1 MMPLRGVLALLGVL
15 TVLLL
20 PAQRASAIVPTAVS
34 VAAAAAANAPL
45 SALSPDDALETLL
58 RTVAQRV
65 VQATRDVAPG
75 LADRLDA
82 LLERRRGQADAPPV
96 SSARRTGS
104 ALLQVSS
111 VSIIGLVIA
120 LVVLVTALGP
130 LEGIIRTVEADVS
143 GAFWR
148 GVVAQLIALP
158 ALGLAMLGLALTVVG
173 LLLVPIVLLAA
184 TLGIAGVGTLGLL
197 SVAAVIGRAR
207 DEAARSRARLLRA
220 LLVGYAML
228 WLPWLLAALT
238 VAVPV
243 LGLTLRII
251 ALASS
256 WVVVTVGV
264 GAVVWSRGGLR
275 VPEPVRPITSGAA
288 VAAHHDWSTPTPV
301 GGVVAARR
309 PQ

>member
-1 MMPLRGVLALLGVL
+1 MRLHGLFAVLGLVAVL
-15 TVLLL
+15 LLL
-20 PAQRASAIVPTAVS
+20 PAHRAHAAVIPAMPTTAQ
-34 VAAAAAANAPL
+34 L
-45 SALSPDDALETLL
+45 SALTPGDALETLV

-75 LADRLDA
+75 LAERLDSM
-82 LLERRRGQADAPPV
+82 LDRRRGQADAPPV
-96 SSARRTGS
+96 SGARRTGS
-104 ALLQVSS
+104 ALVQVGG

-120 LVVLVTALGP
+120 LIVLVTALGP

-148 GVVAQLIALP
+148 GFVAQLIALP
-158 ALGLAMLGLALTVVG
+158 AIGLVLLALALTVVG

-207 DEAARSRARLLRA
+207 SRDDAARSRARLLRA
-220 LLVGYAML
+220 LLIGYGMI
-228 WLPWLLAALT
+228 WLPWLFAAMT
-238 VAVPV
+238 VAVPG
-243 LGLTLRII
+243 LGLATRII

-256 WVVVTVGV
+256 WVVVTVGI
-264 GAVVWSRGGLR
+264 GAVVRSRGGLR
-275 VPEPVRPITSGAA
+275 VPEPMVSLTAGAT
-288 VAAHHDWSTPTPV
+288 AAKQPDWSTPTPV